1 MNDGNKLAALK
12 IYNDKEQRQLKIKK
26 NKEVETQQ
34 KETMKMEVHKMTL
47 SYKEILAR
55 L

>member
-12 IYNDKEQRQLKIKK
+12 IYNDEEQRQLKIKE
-26 NKEVETQQ
+26 NKKVETQQ
-34 KETMKMEVHKMTL
+34 KKNIEMEVLKMKL
-47 SYKEILAR
+47 SYKEIIAR